1 MKNNKKID
9 ALYLEIDR
17 AFLFGYSSIA
27 IYNMYSENVKA
38 QQYIIENHLDEE
50 LEMGFED
57 LGLIY

>member
-17 AFLFGYSSIA
+17 AFYAGFSSIA

-38 QQYIIENHLDEE
+38 QQYIVENHFDEE
-50 LEMGFED
+50 LEMAFAD
-57 LGLIY
+57 N